1 MKIFKDKD
9 GSIYIVAGKGEKA
22 PRVCIA
28 QDDGKDVRNFFGD
41 KLERFAYHWA
51 GVFDNT
57 PYSSRTDCLINE
69 GNEAYQYKLVK
80 VKKIKRLGK
89 KEKSEWK

>member
-9 GSIYIVAGKGEKA
+9 GRIYIVVGAKENA

-28 QDDGKDVRNFFGD
+28 QDDGKDKDIRNVFGD
-41 KLERFAYHWA
+41 KLQRFYYHWA
-51 GVFDNT
+51 GISGNT
-57 PYSSRTDCLINE
+57 PYSSRTDCLISEEDN
-69 GNEAYQYKLVK
+69 AYQYKLVK

-89 KEKSEWK
+89 R